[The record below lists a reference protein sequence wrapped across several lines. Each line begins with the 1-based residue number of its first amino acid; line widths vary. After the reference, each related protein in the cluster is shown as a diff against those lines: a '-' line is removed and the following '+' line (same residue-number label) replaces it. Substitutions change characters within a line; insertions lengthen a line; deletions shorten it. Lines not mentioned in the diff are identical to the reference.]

1 MWRVEVAP
9 LGRQVIAGFEAALRQ
24 ELIERIDEMS
34 AEPAAFL
41 RRTVAPAPRELWLFD
56 YRSEVIDGLRVS
68 AWFDWWYPNEKRLV
82 LVRVWTEME
91 G

>member
-9 LGRQVIAGFEAALRQ
+9 LARQVIGGLDAALKA

-41 RRTVAPAPRELWLFD
+41 RRASSPAPAGLWVLD
-56 YRSEVIDGLRVS
+56 YRSVVIDGLVVS
-68 AWFDWWYPNEKRLV
+68 AWFDWWDPHDKRLV